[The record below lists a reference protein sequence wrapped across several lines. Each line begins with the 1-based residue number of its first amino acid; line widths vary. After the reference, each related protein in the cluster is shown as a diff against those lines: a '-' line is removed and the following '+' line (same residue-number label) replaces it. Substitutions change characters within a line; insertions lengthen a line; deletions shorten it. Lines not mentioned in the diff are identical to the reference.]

1 MQQLVEFAG
10 NHLVLVGA
18 LTITGTLLLFTL
30 FRDNKGSIIPNDATT
45 LINRKDAVVVDVR
58 SQADFNKGHIIN
70 AINIPSNGFADQ
82 LNVLE
87 KHKEKP
93 IIIYCASGATSSQAC
108 NTLRKAGF
116 EQVYNLSGGLMAW
129 LNASLPTT
137 RK

>member
-1 MQQLVEFAG
+1 MQQLVEFMG

-18 LTITGTLLLFTL
+18 LTVTGTLLLFTL
-30 FRDNKGSIIPNDATT
+30 LRGNKGSIIPNDATT
-45 LINRKDAVVVDVR
+45 MINRKEAVMVDVR

-93 IIIYCASGATSSQAC
+93 IIIYCGSGASSSQAC
-108 NTLRKAGF
+108 TTLRKSGY
-116 EQVYNLSGGLMAW
+116 EQVFNLSGGLMAW

>member
-10 NHLVLVGA
+10 NHFVLVGA
-18 LTITGTLLLFTL
+18 LTLTGTLLLLTL
-30 FRDNKGSIIPNDATT
+30 FRDKKGSIVPNDATT

-58 SQADFNKGHIIN
+58 SQADFNKSHIIN

-87 KHKEKP
+87 KHREKP